1 MSKSTLESYGISQAE
16 FKRQVREGIKRGK
29 ESEKYEPR
37 AVAVKYENGQ
47 VWVTLA
53 AGWNFSFDPCEFSEL
68 KDASEK
74 DLERVKIWGQGYTLE
89 WTNLDAH
96 IGIGAIMLKLIGEK
110 YLASELNR
118 QRDEYE
124 KGENGDWEKSREVLA
139 KAPDIEAE
147 TYDKL

>member
-16 FKRQVREGIKRGK
+16 FDRQVREGIKRGK
-29 ESEKYEPR
+29 ESEKREPR
-37 AVAVKYENGQ
+37 AVSVKHENGRIF
-47 VWVTLA
+47 VELA
-53 AGWNFSFDPCEFSEL
+53 TGWSFSFDPRVFSEL
-68 KDASEK
+68 ENASAK

-118 QRDEYE
+118 QRRQS
-124 KGENGDWEKSREVLA
+124 KRAVL
-139 KAPDIEAE
+139 
-147 TYDKL
+147 